1 MKNYMVEFSLN
12 GQYDKHYIAFSYEE
26 RTKVSA
32 VTEFI
37 KQMAMRYYPEL
48 EQKDIKGVMS
58 TYIIHTNSD
67 DIYVVFKEIEGIFYL
82 S

>member
-1 MKNYMVEFSLN
+1 MKNYMLEFSIR

-48 EQKDIKGVMS
+48 EQGEMKGVMN
-58 TYIIHTNSD
+58 TYIIKTNSD
-67 DIYVVFKEIEGIFYL
+67 DIYAVFKEIEGIFSL